1 MVETTQDGTKMTWL
15 KRVGVLL
22 VAIGI
27 FVSGYKYAASVYQT
41 EIAEIEKNHAL
52 ALAEKTNEL
61 RANESKQME
70 AVTTAWEEYEKTKA
84 ELAKSRATAGNLRIE
99 LERMR
104 NAADRN
110 LARLSQTSANPCKHF
125 EERYARCVGLLK
137 EGGSLS
143 VRGSDLASEGAGL
156 LGEVAAKKDAVVKIY
171 GGK

>member
-1 MVETTQDGTKMTWL
+1 MTWL

-99 LERMR
+99 LERVR
-104 NAADRN
+104 IESDRYRS
-110 LARLSQTSANPCKHF
+110 RLSEASTNPCKHF
-125 EERYARCVGLLK
+125 AVRLDRCVGLL
-137 EGGSLS
+137 E
-143 VRGSDLASEGAGL
+143 EGAGL
-156 LGEVAAKKDAVVKIY
+156 AAEGAELSQRVSGKHDAVVKIHEAQ
-171 GGK
+171 